1 MKVTMQHTVELDE
14 VPLEVDK
21 MMQACATK
29 LKIISNVAT
38 TADPMDPEKF
48 AEQVDF
54 IRRKLFDADNQLEE
68 CVTIMRGYE
77 QAINQDKKATV
88 ATEDLTVEQDLP
100 YEVEK

>member
-1 MKVTMQHTVELDE
+1 MKVTMQHTVELNE

-77 QAINQDKKATV
+77 KAISHNIKESPDQ
-88 ATEDLTVEQDLP
+88 EEISEEQDLA

>member
-1 MKVTMQHTVELDE
+1 MKVTMQHTVDLNE

-21 MMQACATK
+21 MMRACVTK
-29 LKIISNVAT
+29 LRVISNVAT
-38 TADPMDPEKF
+38 TADPMDPKKF
-48 AEQVDF
+48 AEQIDF

-77 QAINQDKKATV
+77 QAVSQDKKATV
-88 ATEDLTVEQDLP
+88 ATEDLSTEQEIP

>member
-1 MKVTMQHTVELDE
+1 MKVTMQHTVDLNE

-21 MMQACATK
+21 MMRACVTK
-29 LKIISNVAT
+29 LRVISNVAT

-48 AEQVDF
+48 AEQIDF

-77 QAINQDKKATV
+77 QAVSQDQLATV
-88 ATEDLTVEQDLP
+88 ATEDLSTEQEIP